1 MAEVSTIEVYRILKK
16 QFTEEETREILD
28 FINLSRMGGV
38 ITNEYLYDELYTVK
52 EDVKRLKGDLQS
64 LKEELRDGLEK
75 LSQDVRRLTMRMR
88 ERTGPASGS
97 HRRGT

>member
-1 MAEVSTIEVYRILKK
+1 MGEVSTIEVYRILKK

-28 FINLSRMGGV
+28 FIDLSRMGGV

-52 EDVKRLKGDLQS
+52 EDVRRLKGDLQG
-64 LKEELRDGLEK
+64 LKKELRDGLERLK
-75 LSQDVRRLTMRMR
+75 YDVRRLTMQIR

-97 HRRGT
+97 HRRD

>member
-1 MAEVSTIEVYRILKK
+1 MGEVSTIEVYRILKK

-28 FINLSRMGGV
+28 FINLSRMGGA

-52 EDVKRLKGDLQS
+52 EDVRKLKGDLQS
-64 LKEELRDGLEK
+64 LKDELRYGLERLK
-75 LSQDVRRLTMRMR
+75 HDIRRLTMRMK

-97 HRRGT
+97 HRRG